1 MNLPSSAR
9 TDAQALPHPRPARTV
24 LDDPHSHRSPSEEPV
39 SETPAAPSPDPLA
52 PLLALLP
59 LDDPELLEAGYSVL
73 ATDIIDAIDEIRS
86 TVSELSSTA

>member
-1 MNLPSSAR
+1 M
-9 TDAQALPHPRPARTV
+9 
-24 LDDPHSHRSPSEEPV
+24 